1 MRETAIKYI
10 LIALTSL
17 LLITGIT
24 AAQEIGTIY
33 DPEPNIDG
41 FFMYTID
48 DWKFI
53 GNAENERIHVLSAV
67 YDGKA
72 PDDLGIHLET
82 EFGLNTQSN

>member
-1 MRETAIKYI
+1 MRKTAISSI
-10 LIALTSL
+10 LIALTTL
-17 LLITGIT
+17 LWITGT
-24 AAQEIGTIY
+24 TVAQEIGDVY
-33 DPEPNIDG
+33 DPEPNIEG
-41 FFMYTID
+41 YFEYTVD

-53 GNAENERIHVLSAV
+53 GSVENERIHVLSAV